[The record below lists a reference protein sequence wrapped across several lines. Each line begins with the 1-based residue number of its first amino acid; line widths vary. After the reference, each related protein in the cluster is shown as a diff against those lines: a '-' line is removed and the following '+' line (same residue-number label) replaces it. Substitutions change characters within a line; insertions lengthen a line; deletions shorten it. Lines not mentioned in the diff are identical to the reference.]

1 MKRPNLSK
9 CALKAST
16 AGLTAALSIT
26 FATVAVTPVAAEY
39 PDRPVTFV
47 VPFPPGDLE
56 DVLTRL
62 IADDFQTAYGV
73 PAAVVNK
80 PGGGGGPFPGAA
92 EVARMPADGSVVG
105 SFVNT
110 VPIIGPKVGIPELN
124 PMPFEP
130 LGIFVT
136 YPFLI
141 ATARNAPYQDMHE
154 LAAYAKDHDVVLG
167 VFGAGFPP
175 ARITMA
181 LTKKLEFEYSDVSAF
196 DALDCNTLASGDAD
210 VINTTMQLVLPC
222 LDQITVLAT
231 VTKERIS
238 VVPDAPT
245 VGEFDP
251 SLSMD
256 MWNGLFVRKEV
267 PQDVRDKII
276 AVAKKTVLGERAQKI
291 AKDTGAQIYWMDAA
305 EANERIARDAASL
318 AEIGKTLE

>member
-1 MKRPNLSK
+1 MKKLIPAK
-9 CALKAST
+9 ST
-16 AGLTAALSIT
+16 FNSRRVGLTAALSIAIASIT
-26 FATVAVTPVAAEY
+26 MTPVAAEY
-39 PDRPVTFV
+39 PDRPVSFV

-62 IADDFQTAYGV
+62 IADDFQATYGV

-92 EVARMPADGSVVG
+92 EVAKMPADGSVIG

-110 VPIIGPKVGIPELN
+110 VPIIGPKVGIPELD

-141 ATARNAPYQDMHE
+141 ATSRNAPFQTMQE
-154 LAAYAKDHDVVLG
+154 LADYAKDHDVVLG

-181 LTKKLEFEYSDVSAF
+181 LAKKLDFTYGAVSAF

-251 SLSMD
+251 SLGMD

-267 PQDVRDKII
+267 TQDVRDKII
-276 AVAKKTVLGERAQKI
+276 AVAKKTVLGEKAQKI
-291 AKDTGAQIYWMDAA
+291 AKDTGAQIYWMDA
-305 EANERIARDAASL
+305 EQANERILRDAASL